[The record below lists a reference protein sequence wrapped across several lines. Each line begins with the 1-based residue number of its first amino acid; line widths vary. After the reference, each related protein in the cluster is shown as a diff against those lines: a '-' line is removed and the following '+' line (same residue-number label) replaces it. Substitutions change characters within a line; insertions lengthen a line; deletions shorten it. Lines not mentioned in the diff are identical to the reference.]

1 MADLHSKILQLLE
14 SLPVDHE
21 IFENDHIDKLIEEIE
36 RIKKEKELTI
46 E

>member
-1 MADLHSKILQLLE
+1 MADLYSKILQLLE

-21 IFENDHIDKLIEEIE
+21 IFEDDRMDKLIEEIE